1 MKKEIIRIIDS
12 DDTELDVELISI
24 LESNNKKYL
33 VYTKGEKQR
42 NDNLIVYISRLRIK
56 EGKYYLENI
65 HSDDEWSKVK
75 ELLSKIINK

>member
-75 ELLSKIINK
+75 ELLSKIINR